1 MRVLAI
7 DASLRNTGVAIV
19 DANNGKPQS
28 VYFGTIHNKSAM
40 RPSSCLVCIRDRLA
54 ELIREHAPDCCAL
67 ESVIYVQS
75 YKTAIILGA
84 ARGAAILAAAE
95 KGLPVFEYPPKRIK
109 QSTVGRGGARQE
121 SGRVHGAR
129 AAWSNRNAGCRRRR
143 RAGNRSYSP
152 AHARGS
158 GAWSSG
164 RNANMNLADGTTGA
178 ERRLAKTFGT
188 AARPNLHVRW
198 LGRTEFAHAL
208 ALQEELAAK
217 KREDASLED
226 QLLLLEHEPV
236 YTIGR
241 TPDRSSLSATGR
253 IRRGELGAAHLP
265 HPVFSI
271 NRGGQATYHGPGQLM
286 GYPIIDLRRCGQD
299 LHKYLRWLEQLLID
313 LLAQYD
319 IAAQRRE
326 SLTGV
331 WVENRKIASIGVGVR
346 HWITMHGFALN
357 VGGDLSPFDHIVPC
371 GINDVAIT
379 SMEKETKKSFT
390 VASVAP
396 TLEKL
401 TLDSIVTLRVAPE
414 TQVMNA

>member
-1 MRVLAI
+1 
-7 DASLRNTGVAIV
+7 
-19 DANNGKPQS
+19 
-28 VYFGTIHNKSAM
+28 
-40 RPSSCLVCIRDRLA
+40 
-54 ELIREHAPDCCAL
+54 
-67 ESVIYVQS
+67 
-75 YKTAIILGA
+75 
-84 ARGAAILAAAE
+84 
-95 KGLPVFEYPPKRIK
+95 
-109 QSTVGRGGARQE
+109 
-121 SGRVHGAR
+121 
-129 AAWSNRNAGCRRRR
+129 
-143 RAGNRSYSP
+143 
-152 AHARGS
+152 
-158 GAWSSG
+158 
-164 RNANMNLADGTTGA
+164 MNLAGHLD
-178 ERRLAKTFGT
+178 
-188 AARPNLHVRW
+188 VRW

-241 TPDRSSLSATGR
+241 TPDRSSL
-253 IRRGELGAAHLP
+253 LGSAHLP

-286 GYPIIDLRRCGQD
+286 GYPIIDLRQCGQD

-313 LLAQYD
+313 LLARYD

-357 VGGDLSPFDHIVPC
+357 VCGDLSPFDHIVPC
-371 GINDVAIT
+371 GINNVAIT
-379 SMEKETKKSFT
+379 SMEKETKRAFT
-390 VASVAP
+390 VAEVARAV
-396 TLEKL
+396 EKL
-401 TLDSIVTLRVAPE
+401 ALDSIVSLRVAPE